1 MRSHRATPAQAQRD
15 TQAPPTQAP
24 TRTRARAHGPCADTQ
39 HRRTRAHAQRD
50 VTFLEKAK
58 VPLQLDTGPR
68 KSLSPAPEEVLC

>member
-1 MRSHRATPAQAQRD
+1 MGCGSEPNETTAGAMMVTSSARVQPTCERVTPED
-15 TQAPPTQAP
+15 TSASE
-24 TRTRARAHGPCADTQ
+24 
-39 HRRTRAHAQRD
+39 RTRAHAQRD